1 LARQEDALFAAMA
14 DTHGAAGNIEPHRSV
29 TRPAPVT
36 SERPGRGAPAF
47 MPPRHRVFEILGDV
61 SRVQSVLLGCLGV
74 VAWLGLWEFTHY
86 LTPEAQQK
94 FVPGAEQVIVKIGEL
109 LFQTDYVAD
118 IGKSLYRIYVSF
130 AAACL
135 VAVPIGLLMGAFAK
149 VKALVNPTVGGWRYL
164 PAASFV
170 PLLLV
175 YFGPTDVAKMA
186 LLFLGCVFFLIAL
199 ILDDVLSVPKELI
212 ESAQTMG
219 ASRWHIVTRVIFPA
233 AAPRILDS
241 MRNMIAVSW
250 TYLVIAEIVAA
261 TDGIGA
267 VMMRASR
274 FLHVDVIMAGI
285 LTIGILGVLTD
296 IGFRQASRK
305 LFPYMQHNR

>member
-1 LARQEDALFAAMA
+1 MTSRNTKSNAQLPNQLASGETEKSGESAA
-14 DTHGAAGNIEPHRSV
+14 V
-29 TRPAPVT
+29 
-36 SERPGRGAPAF
+36 F
-47 MPPRHRVFEILGDV
+47 KPPRERFL
-61 SRVQSVLLGCLGV
+61 SVLGTVSTNQSIGLGLVGV
-74 VAWLGLWEFTHY
+74 VLFFSIWEIGHL
-86 LTPEAQQK
+86 LTPELQQK
-94 FVPGAEQVIVKIGEL
+94 FLPGVIEVVGEIAYL
-109 LFQTDYVAD
+109 IQEKGFVGD

-130 AAACL
+130 FVACM
-135 VAVPIGLLMGAFAK
+135 VAIPLGLFMGCFIK
-149 VKALVNPTVGGWRYL
+149 LRVLINPMVGGLRYL

-175 YFGPTDVAKMA
+175 YLGPTDTAKMA

-199 ILDDVLSVPKELI
+199 ILDNVLAVPRELI

-219 ASRWHIVTRVIFPA
+219 ASRRHIVFRVTLPA
-233 AAPRILDS
+233 AAPQIVDS

-267 VMMRASR
+267 VMMRGAK
-274 FLHVDVIMAGI
+274 FLHIDIIMAGI

-296 IGFRQASRK
+296 MLFRFARRL
-305 LFPYMQHNR
+305 LFPYLYARR

>member
-1 LARQEDALFAAMA
+1 MESTETKKPRSGSDKKEGSLPDKGPLFKQ
-14 DTHGAAGNIEPHRSV
+14 PR
-29 TRPAPVT
+29 
-36 SERPGRGAPAF
+36 ERFLEVRGT
-47 MPPRHRVFEILGDV
+47 VGKNESLILG
-61 SRVQSVLLGCLGV
+61 LLGVIAFFGI
-74 VAWLGLWEFTHY
+74 WEVCHY
-86 LTPEAQQK
+86 LTPESQQK
-94 FVPGAEQVIVKIGEL
+94 FLPSVEQVVGKIYGL
-109 LFQTDYVAD
+109 IRDKGFFGD
-118 IGKSLYRIYVSF
+118 IAKSVYRIYLSF
-130 AAACL
+130 TVACL
-135 VAVPIGLLMGAFAK
+135 VAVPLGLLMGSFIK
-149 VKALVNPTVGGWRYL
+149 LRALINPTVGGLRYL

-175 YFGPTDVAKMA
+175 YFGPTDFAKMA

-199 ILDDVLSVPKELI
+199 ILDNVLSVPKELI

-219 ASRWHIVTRVIFPA
+219 ASRRHIVLKVAFPA
-233 AAPRILDS
+233 AAPQILDS

-274 FLHVDVIMAGI
+274 FLHVDIIMGGI

-296 IGFRQASRK
+296 ISFRIAARF
-305 LFPYMQHNR
+305 LFPHEYARR